1 MIIFL
6 LRKIFSRKDRYPLS
20 DERDM
25 IKIKCVN
32 KECTAP
38 DRIFEFDEFLFG
50 ATGPGNENEIG
61 SQPFL
66 IECPFCHTN
75 NLVWLKR
82 PGLTKQC
89 SLQADIIL
97 VKDEPLDF
105 R

>member
-1 MIIFL
+1 MMSFL
-6 LRKIFSRKDRYPLS
+6 LRKIFRRKDEPLIS
-20 DERDM
+20 GERDM

-32 KECTAP
+32 KKCTSP
-38 DRIFEFDEFLFG
+38 DGIFEFDEALFG
-50 ATGPGNENEIG
+50 ATGPGKEDEIG

-66 IECPFCHTN
+66 IECPSCHTN

-82 PGLTKQC
+82 PGFTRQR